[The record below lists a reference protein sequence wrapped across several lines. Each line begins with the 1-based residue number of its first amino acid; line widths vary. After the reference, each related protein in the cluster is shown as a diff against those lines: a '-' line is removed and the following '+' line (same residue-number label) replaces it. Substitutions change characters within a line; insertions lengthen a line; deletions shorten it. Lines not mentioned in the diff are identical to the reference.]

1 MEKILKIVGGPLKGA
16 EIALVAGTRV
26 KVGSGDGC
34 DILVADPTLEKA
46 AFELDVAEDEV
57 TIVTPD
63 GAAKTM
69 LDFEAREFGSSA
81 FAIGPAEGAWQEIV
95 WPRAAKDEEAGDQ
108 KDGADEGAPSE
119 AQPAV
124 DPQKDAGKDAA
135 PEAKDEEK
143 PSRVSRLLCFVLLAV
158 AAVLLL
164 LALFWYLRRCRDGRE
179 GLCEVVAPRVTLA
192 DVAARYG
199 LTVTETN
206 GETLV
211 RGDLKT
217 RAERLSATAA
227 AFQAKPGAEVDIV
240 DDESLFESAEALL
253 GMVAQGLPLKV
264 AAATN
269 RVVAL
274 KGSVGSADVLRGV
287 LAALAADVA
296 GLAKVDCTGVSVPSG
311 EPLGEDLALPVP
323 AAVAKAAS
331 APLVAAVP
339 AAAKQDLPKLPVCGI
354 VMTPYPCLI
363 LKSGV
368 RVTEGGEFG
377 GYTVRRISADS
388 LTLTDGSRTL
398 EWKP

>member
-1 MEKILKIVGGPLKGA
+1 MNRILKIVGGPLKGA
-16 EIALVAGTRV
+16 EIALIAGTRL

-95 WPRAAKDEEAGDQ
+95 WPEKREPGSGIGDQEEGIAGEVPPNADPLNRTASGAEGKEEA
-108 KDGADEGAPSE
+108 
-119 AQPAV
+119 
-124 DPQKDAGKDAA
+124 
-135 PEAKDEEK
+135 EEK
-143 PSRVSRLLCFVLLAV
+143 PSVVRPLSIVILV
-158 AAVLLL
+158 AAVVLIVIAILC
-164 LALFWYLRRCRDGRE
+164 LRCCRSCRE
-179 GLCEVVAPRVTLA
+179 GRCEAVEARVTLE
-192 DVAARYG
+192 DVASRYG
-199 LTVTETN
+199 LEVTETN
-206 GETLV
+206 GTTLV

-217 RAERLSATAA
+217 RAERLAATAA

-240 DDESLFESAEALL
+240 DDESLFESADALL
-253 GMVAQGLPLKV
+253 GLVAQGLSVKV

-274 KGSVGSADVLRGV
+274 KGSVGSADSLRGV
-287 LAALAADVA
+287 LAALAADVP
-296 GLAKVDCTGVSVPSG
+296 GLAKVDCTGV
-311 EPLGEDLALPVP
+311 
-323 AAVAKAAS
+323 AVADGGPLAGPALS
-331 APLVAAVP
+331 APETVMGG
-339 AAAKQDLPKLPVCGI
+339 AAAAPVRPAPVVARQDAPKLPVCGI

-363 LKSGV
+363 LKDGT
-368 RVTEGGEFG
+368 RVSEGGEFG
-377 GYTVRRISADS
+377 GYAVKRISADS
-388 LTLTDGSRTL
+388 LTLSDGVRTF